1 MTRLMQLGAPCRIKG
16 LVAYLPRDLSYFT
29 ESNCR
34 GRPAILL
41 NHSPVVAAKA
51 MHYDLK
57 MLVAAIAPSLR
68 ISGQAM
74 PLPVAALT
82 KFIIRPLASERTSAS
97 GAKHDAYFYVCL
109 GNDLVD
115 DTSNSGRRLVT
126 ITAAWKKLQSWLW
139 VAQPVCICGNQKF

>member
-1 MTRLMQLGAPCRIKG
+1 MTRLMQLGAPCRITG

-68 ISGQAM
+68 ISGPSYA
-74 PLPVAALT
+74 VAC
-82 KFIIRPLASERTSAS
+82 R
-97 GAKHDAYFYVCL
+97 C
-109 GNDLVD
+109 VD
-115 DTSNSGRRLVT
+115 EVYNPTT
-126 ITAAWKKLQSWLW
+126 
-139 VAQPVCICGNQKF
+139 CIGENFRQRC